1 MKTWFLRRKAL
12 QIPPELNRINRKAP
26 WSQTGI
32 KMSMCVVHCYVL
44 HQNWDLNN
52 FRITQLTQCYNQVAN
67 SQQVIEAVTLL
78 QHIATKPCKFQGLPK
93 SLSSDLLVS
102 MSVLWFE
109 DKRSKT
115 SAIQYAAFTCQQANI
130 WSLHKAFKWILR
142 SLPQHWYRHSDKH
155 TQQDYITIND
165 WNN

>member
-32 KMSMCVVHCYVL
+32 KMRMWVVHCYVL

-52 FRITQLTQCYNQVAN
+52 SRITQLTQCYNQVAD
-67 SQQVIEAVTLL
+67 SQQQVIEAVTLL
-78 QHIATKPCKFQGLPK
+78 QYIATKPCKFQGLPK

-102 MSVLWFE
+102 MSVLWSE
-109 DKRSKT
+109 DKKAKLQQSSTQLSPASRQT
-115 SAIQYAAFTCQQANI
+115 SEVYTKPLNEFWGHFHSTDTDTLINI
-130 WSLHKAFKWILR
+130 
-142 SLPQHWYRHSDKH
+142 HSR
-155 TQQDYITIND
+155 ITSQ
-165 WNN
+165 